1 MMIDQL
7 EENLTLANYAE
18 HMEEINR
25 LARSRDASC
34 RIRLADLL
42 CGFPNPH
49 AKDTLLALA
58 EDASYLVQTS
68 AIDSLSAFPGDDTLA
83 AAMRLSASRHPLVRG
98 YAYICVGMAG
108 RSLGDEERAGLRN
121 RLSAI
126 RETDTFAKICLL
138 EGLVHL
144 GDETPAAGL
153 IRMFGRCNYRN
164 QCAILNSLSDVY
176 PEISRSS
183 QERIRRFCQEL
194 ADRDTCAAVQEAYDR
209 LIRISR
215 HRLYTKTC

>member
-7 EENLTLANYAE
+7 EENLTLENYAE

-42 CGFPNPH
+42 CGFPNLH

-98 YAYICVGMAG
+98 YAYICAGMAG
-108 RSLGDEERAGLRN
+108 RLLGDEERAGLRN

-126 RETDTFAKICLL
+126 RETDTLL
-138 EGLVHL
+138 P
-144 GDETPAAGL
+144 D
-153 IRMFGRCNYRN
+153 YYD
-164 QCAILNSLSDVY
+164 SDI
-176 PEISRSS
+176 E
-183 QERIRRFCQEL
+183 ERIL
-194 ADRDTCAAVQEAYDR
+194 AM
-209 LIRISR
+209 SK
-215 HRLYTKTC
+215 TKTVHGKCFLTAMIEYEEYTEDELRPYFDKEFEERILPPVY

>member
-7 EENLTLANYAE
+7 EENLTLENYAE
-18 HMEEINR
+18 HMGEINQ

-49 AKDTLLALA
+49 AKNTLLALT

-98 YAYICVGMAG
+98 MPISAW
-108 RSLGDEERAGLRN
+108 ERQGVCWAMRN
-121 RLSAI
+121 AQAC
-126 RETDTFAKICLL
+126 ETGCLPYGKPIHYCPTTTIVTSKK
-138 EGLVHL
+138 E
-144 GDETPAAGL
+144 
-153 IRMFGRCNYRN
+153 F
-164 QCAILNSLSDVY
+164 
-176 PEISRSS
+176 
-183 QERIRRFCQEL
+183 
-194 ADRDTCAAVQEAYDR
+194 
-209 LIRISR
+209 
-215 HRLYTKTC
+215 

>member
-7 EENLTLANYAE
+7 EENLTLENYAE
-18 HMEEINR
+18 HMEDIQR

-49 AKDTLLALA
+49 AKNILLALT

-138 EGLVHL
+138 ESLIHL

-194 ADRDTCAAVQEAYDR
+194 ADRDMCAAVQEAYDR
-209 LIRISR
+209 LIHISR
-215 HRLYTKTC
+215 RRL

>member
-7 EENLTLANYAE
+7 EENLTLENYAE
-18 HMEEINR
+18 HMEEINQ

-49 AKDTLLALA
+49 AKNTLLALT

-68 AIDSLSAFPGDDTLA
+68 AIDSLSAFPGDDTRA

-98 YAYICVGMAG
+98 YAYICAGMAG
-108 RSLGDEERAGLRN
+108 RLLGDEERAGLRN

-126 RETDTFAKICLL
+126 RETDTLL
-138 EGLVHL
+138 P
-144 GDETPAAGL
+144 D
-153 IRMFGRCNYRN
+153 YYD
-164 QCAILNSLSDVY
+164 SDI
-176 PEISRSS
+176 E
-183 QERIRRFCQEL
+183 ERIL
-194 ADRDTCAAVQEAYDR
+194 AM
-209 LIRISR
+209 SK
-215 HRLYTKTC
+215 TKTVHGKCFLTAMIEYEEYTEAELRPYFDKEFEERILPPVYQGKNIFSTILESSIP